1 MEPGTAAI
9 LTLSAITGISGY
21 GAMKLNA
28 KAKAGIDEQI
38 KNAVAVTQQLLTQSQ
53 DERKKAEDE
62 VKRLTE
68 EINAMKNVQK
78 QLETDKAALSKE
90 KTALTQN
97 LDSATELEKTYRAL
111 SPEAFKQAITDF
123 KDKPEIQ
130 KLEHPEFFEPLLSR
144 FSMTRGTAQ
153 SLYTKFANAVDG
165 MMSKKDF
172 DDLLLETLKNAD
184 RSLEQARAA
193 KAKTDAEAKEAK
205 KKAAEEAALA
215 KKTAADQAKQLKD
228 DEAKAAAEVKQ
239 LKDARTLQQIVD
251 EAFEAAKV
259 GPLQS
264 NTLYQKV
271 KTPFLSGV
279 DSVARGVQ
287 KAVDV
292 TKQAVRAPL
301 TRYEERQ
308 QRYQKALEQQGGAG
322 DTFDTDVYY
331 RLFHPKDE
339 DRPNRVLAGL
349 FQKTSSDTTLAKNM
363 LPVFDAFMYWRTTVL
378 KYPLLY
384 KVELVASAENL
395 FKTIVP
401 NEVNSV
407 FQNKDLKKVL
417 DASNVRISPNP
428 MNAGTRKK
436 KLRTRR
442 GGKQNDRRTRR
453 G

>member
-53 DERKKAEDE
+53 DERKKAETE

-111 SPEAFKQAITDF
+111 SPEAFKQAIADF

-172 DDLLLETLKNAD
+172 DECRPFIGT
-184 RSLEQARAA
+184 
-193 KAKTDAEAKEAK
+193 
-205 KKAAEEAALA
+205 
-215 KKTAADQAKQLKD
+215 
-228 DEAKAAAEVKQ
+228 
-239 LKDARTLQQIVD
+239 
-251 EAFEAAKV
+251 
-259 GPLQS
+259 GQS
-264 NTLYQKV
+264 
-271 KTPFLSGV
+271 
-279 DSVARGVQ
+279 R
-287 KAVDV
+287 
-292 TKQAVRAPL
+292 
-301 TRYEERQ
+301 
-308 QRYQKALEQQGGAG
+308 
-322 DTFDTDVYY
+322 
-331 RLFHPKDE
+331 
-339 DRPNRVLAGL
+339 
-349 FQKTSSDTTLAKNM
+349 
-363 LPVFDAFMYWRTTVL
+363 
-378 KYPLLY
+378 
-384 KVELVASAENL
+384 
-395 FKTIVP
+395 
-401 NEVNSV
+401 
-407 FQNKDLKKVL
+407 
-417 DASNVRISPNP
+417 
-428 MNAGTRKK
+428 
-436 KLRTRR
+436 
-442 GGKQNDRRTRR
+442 
-453 G
+453 

>member
-38 KNAVAVTQQLLTQSQ
+38 KNAVAATQQLLTQSQ
-53 DERKKAEDE
+53 EARKTAEDE
-62 VKRLTE
+62 VKTLTE
-68 EINAMKNVQK
+68 EIKRIEGVKK
-78 QLETDKAALSKE
+78 QLETEKATLSKE

-111 SPEAFKQAITDF
+111 SPQAFKQAITDF
-123 KDKPEIQ
+123 KAKPEIE
-130 KLEHPEFFEPLLSR
+130 KLEHPEFFDPLLSR
-144 FSMTRGTAQ
+144 FSMSRGTAQ
-153 SLYTKFANAVDG
+153 SLYTKFANVVDG
-165 MMSKKDF
+165 MIPKKDF
-172 DDLLLETLKNAD
+172 DNLLLETLKNAD
-184 RSLEQARAA
+184 SSLEKARVA
-193 KAKTDAEAKEAK
+193 KAKTDAEAKETERK
-205 KKAAEEAALA
+205 KKEEAARVA
-215 KKTAADQAKQLKD
+215 KETKDKAAQAVA
-228 DEAKAAAEVKQ
+228 EAKAV
-239 LKDARTLQQIVD
+239 KDARTLQQIVD
-251 EAFEAAKV
+251 EAFEAAKL

-301 TRYEERQ
+301 TRYEDRQ
-308 QRYQKALEQQGGAG
+308 KRYKAALEQQGGAG

-339 DRPNRVLAGL
+339 DRPNKVLADV
-349 FQKTSSDTTLAKNM
+349 FKRTTSDSTLAKNM
-363 LPVFDAFMYWRTTVL
+363 LPIFDAFMFWRTTVL

-401 NEVNSV
+401 NEVNPV
-407 FQNKDLKKVL
+407 FQHKDLKKLL
-417 DASNVRISPNP
+417 DANNIRISPNP
-428 MNAGTRKK
+428 MIAGTRKK

>member
-1 MEPGTAAI
+1 
-9 LTLSAITGISGY
+9 
-21 GAMKLNA
+21 
-28 KAKAGIDEQI
+28 
-38 KNAVAVTQQLLTQSQ
+38 
-53 DERKKAEDE
+53 
-62 VKRLTE
+62 
-68 EINAMKNVQK
+68 MKNITE

-90 KTALTQN
+90 NTALTQN

-123 KDKPEIQ
+123 KDNPVIQ

-144 FSMTRGTAQ
+144 FSMSRGTAQ
-153 SLYTKFANAVDG
+153 SLYTKFANAVAKED
-165 MMSKKDF
+165 MMTKKDF

-184 RSLEQARAA
+184 SSLERARAA
-193 KAKTDAEAKEAK
+193 KAKTDTEAKAAK
-205 KKAAEEAALA
+205 KQAADDAALA
-215 KKTAADQAKQLKD
+215 KKQAADQAKQLKD
-228 DEAKAAAEVKQ
+228 DEAKAAAEAKQ